1 MNILLVE
8 DDPNLGMLVSDFLK
22 MNGWEVTLVVNGKLA
37 LEHVD
42 STPVD
47 LIVMDVMMPVM
58 DGFTAAQKMR
68 ERKIKTP
75 IIFLTARSQSED
87 ILKGFEVGGDDYVNK
102 PFEMEELVARIKAI
116 YHRVSGGVSVTFNEP
131 VKVGRYSFD
140 FQNRALDYQG
150 EPKKLT
156 TKEAELLKLLVEHKN
171 KVLDRDEALKL
182 IWGNATYYNG
192 RSMDVYVTKLR
203 KHLKE
208 DGNLEIINV
217 HGQGFKLLEK

>member
-8 DDPNLGMLVSDFLK
+8 DDPNLGMLISDFLK
-22 MNGWEVTLVVNGKLA
+22 MNGWEVSLVVNGKLA
-37 LEHVD
+37 LEHLD
-42 STPVD
+42 ATPVD

-131 VKVGRYSFD
+131 VQVGKYSFD
-140 FQNRALDYQG
+140 FQNRALEFQG
-150 EPKKLT
+150 ESKKLT
-156 TKEAELLKLLVEHKN
+156 TKEAELLKLLVELKN